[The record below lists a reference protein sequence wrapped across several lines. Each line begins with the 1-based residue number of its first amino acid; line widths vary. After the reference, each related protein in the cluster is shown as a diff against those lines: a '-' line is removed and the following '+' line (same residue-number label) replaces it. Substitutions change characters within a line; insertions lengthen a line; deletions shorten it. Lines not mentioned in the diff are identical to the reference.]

1 MKRALA
7 DDALF
12 ASLLGQDYAPW
23 REKIVAKV
31 LQRGPFLA
39 ASQGNHVAIELGA
52 PLLIVPSQ
60 VR

>member
-12 ASLLGQDYAPW
+12 ASLLDQDYARW

-31 LQRGPFLA
+31 LQRTPFLA
-39 ASQGNHVAIELGA
+39 G
-52 PLLIVPSQ
+52 
-60 VR
+60 